1 MQMPLSRKLEMAM
14 TKAEKQRMEEL
25 EKEVRL
31 ARALR
36 WSSYTAPSMIHPK
49 SGTSEIITGY
59 LFFGSRI
66 DGRIYRAE
74 SALTEA
80 WSSTVTH
87 GHGKRGHDRLSASQG
102 SRVLYQTKRDAL
114 VGLRLEKE
122 RDFAAA
128 LADID
133 RAIEVAE
140 KEEIGND

>member
-1 MQMPLSRKLEMAM
+1 MAM
-14 TKAEKQRMEEL
+14 TKAEKQSVEELKQRMKEL

-31 ARALR
+31 SRALR
-36 WSSYTAPSMIHPK
+36 WSTYTAPSMIRPK

-80 WSSTVTH
+80 WSGTVSH
-87 GHGKRGHDRLSASQG
+87 GYGQSRSVGGSQG
-102 SRVLYQTKRDAL
+102 SRALYQTKRDAL
-114 VGLRLEKE
+114 IGLRLEKE
-122 RDFAAA
+122 RDFAAT

>member
-1 MQMPLSRKLEMAM
+1 M

-31 ARALR
+31 VRALR
-36 WSSYTAPSMIHPK
+36 WSTYAAPSMIHPK
-49 SGTSEIITGY
+49 SGTLEIITGY
-59 LFFGSRI
+59 LVFGA
-66 DGRIYRAE
+66 RIYGSGCNAE
-74 SALTEA
+74 NAISEA
-80 WSSTVTH
+80 WSNTAAH
-87 GHGKRGHDRLSASQG
+87 GHGKYREKGSPSKG

-114 VGLRLEKE
+114 IGLRLEKE